1 MSAYYKKIDGK
12 NYDRAMIEKAESSI
26 KGKGDGRISLSD
38 ARNLIKLIKDGGRI
52 TDIEKK
58 TLSYILENYKFTDTA
73 IKYIEKTLTEALT
86 PEPETVSVKEIEKSD
101 RKKGAVQTFSFFS
114 KKVAIL
120 ISLLIIIILILIFA
134 FVKIF
139 QKSKKPDILI
149 PDKKDEV
156 VSVQRT
162 EAETPKTET
171 AVTTS
176 DVAKTVEKQKA
187 IHGNEYIVK
196 ENDNLIK
203 ISIELFN
210 DYTKWH
216 EIYNLNKDKVDKPSI
231 IFPGQVLKL
240 PEKQNK

>member
-1 MSAYYKKIDGK
+1 
-12 NYDRAMIEKAESSI
+12 
-26 KGKGDGRISLSD
+26 
-38 ARNLIKLIKDGGRI
+38 
-52 TDIEKK
+52 
-58 TLSYILENYKFTDTA
+58 
-73 IKYIEKTLTEALT
+73 
-86 PEPETVSVKEIEKSD
+86 
-101 RKKGAVQTFSFFS
+101 
-114 KKVAIL
+114 VAIL

-203 ISIELFN
+203 ISIEVFN

-231 IFPGQVLKL
+231 IL